1 MFSFFGCLVL
11 ESQFIFF
18 FMRSLDF
25 GKEKKRKKE
34 INGQVWEKFWF
45 LSSLKNTIAI
55 HINIFFNRI
64 VPTVRFFY
72 LKQPTED
79 F

>member
-34 INGQVWEKFWF
+34 INGQVWEKI
-45 LSSLKNTIAI
+45 LVLKFIRCKTN
-55 HINIFFNRI
+55 
-64 VPTVRFFY
+64 
-72 LKQPTED
+72 
-79 F
+79 

>member
-45 LSSLKNTIAI
+45 LSSLD
-55 HINIFFNRI
+55 
-64 VPTVRFFY
+64 VRQT
-72 LKQPTED
+72 K
-79 F
+79 